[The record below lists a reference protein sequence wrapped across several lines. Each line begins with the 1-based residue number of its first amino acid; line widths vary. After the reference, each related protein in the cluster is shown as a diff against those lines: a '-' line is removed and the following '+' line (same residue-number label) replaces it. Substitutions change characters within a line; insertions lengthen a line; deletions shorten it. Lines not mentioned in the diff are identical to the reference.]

1 MSAAWCLSAV
11 ADPCILSPSNSISH
25 DDTHHG
31 CTFSPS
37 PLTCKFVTRIEDEL
51 HRSLIVGALKEIVGD
66 TVEGRE
72 ADSGGEVPASGGEG
86 GEANN
91 GDAAAA
97 G

>member
-1 MSAAWCLSAV
+1 MM
-11 ADPCILSPSNSISH
+11 
-25 DDTHHG
+25 THNHG
-31 CTFSPS
+31 CTFSSRS
-37 PLTCKFVTRIEDEL
+37 PLTCTFLTRIEDEL

-72 ADSGGEVPASGGEG
+72 ADSGGGLPASGGEG